1 MLLTYRYTQQ
11 HIGRMKSISI
21 SYTLKYEL
29 SYAPQYKW
37 SEDNQCFNIK
47 TGRRIKQ
54 VYNNGCIG
62 YSINGKF
69 KSLKYLRTQLVLIQK
84 EYCPF

>member
-1 MLLTYRYTQQ
+1 MN
-11 HIGRMKSISI
+11 IISVT
-21 SYTLKYEL
+21 YTLKYRL
-29 SYAPQYKW
+29 KFANHYQW
-37 SEDNQCFNIK
+37 SDDKNCFNAK

-69 KSLKYLRTQLVLIQK
+69 YSIKYLRTQLELIPK
-84 EYCPF
+84 EYYPF

>member
-1 MLLTYRYTQQ
+1 MY
-11 HIGRMKSISI
+11 SISI
-21 SYTLKYEL
+21 NYTLKYEL
-29 SYAPQYKW
+29 SFAPQYKW
-37 SEDNQCFNIK
+37 SENNECFNVK

-69 KSLKYLRTQLVLIQK
+69 KSLKSLRPQLIKIQ
-84 EYCPF
+84 EVDCPF

>member
-1 MLLTYRYTQQ
+1 MN
-11 HIGRMKSISI
+11 SISI
-21 SYTLKYEL
+21 TYTLKYEL
-29 SYAPQYKW
+29 SFAPQYKW
-37 SEDNQCFNIK
+37 SENNECFNVK

-69 KSLKYLRTQLVLIQK
+69 KSLKYLRAQLIKIQ
-84 EYCPF
+84 ELDCPF